1 MRQKANFIPAI
12 LIMAGIIILV
22 CMPLTM
28 SLTPFKDRP
37 M

>member
-22 CMPLTM
+22 IIG
-28 SLTPFKDRP
+28 SLYAF
-37 M
+37 